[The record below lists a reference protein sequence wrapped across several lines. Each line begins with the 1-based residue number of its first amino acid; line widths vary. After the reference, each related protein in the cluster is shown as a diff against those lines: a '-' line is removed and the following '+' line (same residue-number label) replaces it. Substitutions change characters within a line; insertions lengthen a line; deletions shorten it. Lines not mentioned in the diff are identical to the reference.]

1 MNMRSCAL
9 ICSISRS
16 ADERSS
22 CEVQIPN
29 SSFKHIIAPA
39 IHPPSSCHFNLV
51 KVIMKVKVDYF
62 PQIWKWK
69 TRKPSLSSF
78 KHIPYHTL
86 NLKSCLFYL
95 IKAMMNVKMINM
107 KFHPPSCHF
116 NLNISE
122 SPHWYLTVIWSVINW
137 QLCCQK
143 CHRPVLKLITWE
155 GENPIKKT

>member
-1 MNMRSCAL
+1 MNMHSCAL

-16 ADERSS
+16 ADELSS

-51 KVIMKVKVDYF
+51 KVIMKMKLNYF

-107 KFHPPSCHF
+107 KFHPAT
-116 NLNISE
+116 LTWIYLKALTDISLSFE
-122 SPHWYLTVIWSVINW
+122 VSSTGTSVVRSVIG
-137 QLCCQK
+137 LC
-143 CHRPVLKLITWE
+143 WSW
-155 GENPIKKT
+155 